1 VTLFVGQARGL
12 KRQQASQAF
21 GFVAVTIAATVLVGW
36 WAGLPLLWSWGAGFP
51 PMRPSAALCLGALGL
66 ALVHPDKDTRFAF
79 AVGLAVVAVAA
90 VGLGLMLLNVDPRI
104 DRWPAPRAAV
114 DGSGAISFRIAK
126 VATLILGL
134 AGGSLALGCFERHR
148 LAATILCSTVGAF
161 SVFALLGYLTGI
173 DTLYGSASVNSP
185 ALPATVGL
193 LCVASGIILR
203 IGTMPVLRKS
213 RPLWQLLVMLGC
225 AIVAPLVLYGAYAG
239 FRMADAQLRN
249 AREDL
254 AVEARTLSANVD
266 REIRGEIE
274 RLQALAASPSLRQ
287 GDFAEFQHQAQA
299 SLALRRSGNIV
310 LIDRNMQLLVH
321 TGVPF
326 GKPLPGSP
334 VPKFVERVFATG
346 QPQVSDLFVSPVT
359 NGFWLPSSYP

>member
-1 VTLFVGQARGL
+1 
-12 KRQQASQAF
+12 
-21 GFVAVTIAATVLVGW
+21 
-36 WAGLPLLWSWGAGFP
+36 
-51 PMRPSAALCLGALGL
+51 
-66 ALVHPDKDTRFAF
+66 VHPHKDTRFAF